1 MTKKKETRT
10 FDITNVEKRDGE
22 NQSLRVSG
30 YAAVFNSKTSI
41 GEYFDEM
48 ISPGAFSRTLSENG
62 DIRALINHN
71 FDKLIGR
78 TKSGTLIL
86 SEDERGLKFEIDLPN
101 TTYATDLAVSME
113 RGDIN
118 QCSFGFYA
126 TEESWDYSIE
136 PALRTVNEA
145 ELFEISIVSIPAYEN
160 TEAALVRSKEIDEFV
175 EKRIKLLN
183 QIKGVLENEN

>member
-175 EKRIKLLN
+175 EK
-183 QIKGVLENEN
+183 E